1 MELGSY
7 DIAVVGGGI
16 IGLATA
22 MALRRRHPGLGI
34 AVVEKERR
42 VGAHQTGHN
51 SGVIHAGLYYTPGS
65 HKASFCAAGARMLR
79 RFCDERGVPYSLRG
93 KVVVALDESQLP
105 GLEELF
111 RRGTANGAEGLEI
124 IGPERLREIE
134 PHAAGIRAVH
144 SPNTGVVDYNA
155 VAEAFA
161 DDVRTDGALLT
172 GARLRDV
179 VESDGRLVLETSRG
193 SLSAGGVIN
202 CAGLHADSVA
212 RKMGI
217 DAGIRI
223 VPFRGEYFS
232 LRPERAGLVSGLI
245 YPVPDPDLP
254 FLGVHFTRR
263 IDGTVEAGPNSVLA
277 LAREGYR
284 KTSGRAPAADRAGRV
299 PRVLAYVRCELAN
312 RAARDVPVAGQTPV
326 REVAAGVGAR
336 GAGRRTCGRPGAG
349 VRAQAVSADGRLV
362 QDFSIV
368 RTRRSVHVLNAPS
381 PGATSSL
388 AIGEHIAGVAAE
400 SFDLSPSIAVGGA
413 SR

>member
-7 DIAVVGGGI
+7 DVAIVGGGI

-22 MALRRRHPGLGI
+22 MALRRRHPGLDL
-34 AVVEKERR
+34 AVVEKEPN
-42 VGAHQTGHN
+42 VGLHQTGHN

-65 HKASFCAAGARMLR
+65 HKASFCASGARMLR
-79 RFCDERGVPYSLRG
+79 RFCDERGVPYSMCG
-93 KVVVALDESQLP
+93 KVVVALDDSQLP
-105 GLEELF
+105 GLQELF
-111 RRGTANGAEGLEI
+111 RRGNANGVEGLQI
-124 IGPERLREIE
+124 IGPERLRELE
-134 PHAAGIRAVH
+134 PHAAGIRAIH

-155 VAEAFA
+155 VADAFA
-161 DDVRTDGALLT
+161 DDVRQHGELLT
-172 GARLRDV
+172 GARLDGV
-179 VESDGRLVLETSRG
+179 VESDRRLVLETSRG
-193 SLSAGGVIN
+193 NLSAGRVIN

-212 RKMGI
+212 RKMGV

-232 LRPERAGLVSGLI
+232 LRPERAGLVTGLI

-263 IDGTVEAGPNSVLA
+263 IDGTVEAGPNAVLA

-284 KTSGRAPAADRAGRV
+284 KTSVELRQMM
-299 PRVLAYVRCELAN
+299 ELAAFPGFWRMSAAN
-312 RAARDVPVAGQTPV
+312 WKTGLRETYRSLAKRRFVKSLQALVPEVRAQDL
-326 REVAAGVGAR
+326 
-336 GAGRRTCGRPGAG
+336 CSPGAG
-349 VRAQAVSADGRLV
+349 VRAQAVAADGRLV

-368 RTRRSVHVLNAPS
+368 STHNSVHVLNAPS

-400 SFDLSPSIAVGGA
+400 SFDLSPSLAAEGA
-413 SR
+413 KR

>member
-34 AVVEKERR
+34 AVVEKEHR

-79 RFCDERGVPYSLRG
+79 RFCDERGVPYRLCG

-111 RRGTANGAEGLEI
+111 RRGNANGAEGLEI

-193 SLSAGGVIN
+193 NLSAGGVIN

-212 RKMGI
+212 RKMGV

-263 IDGTVEAGPNSVLA
+263 IDGTVEAGPNAVLA

-284 KTSGRAPAADRAGRV
+284 KTSVELRQ
-299 PRVLAYVRCELAN
+299 LIELAGFPGFWRMSAAN
-312 RAARDVPVAGQTPV
+312 WRTGLRETYRSLVKRRFVKSLQALVPEVRAEDLWK
-326 REVAAGVGAR
+326 
-336 GAGRRTCGRPGAG
+336 PGAG
-349 VRAQAVSADGRLV
+349 VRAQAVGADGRLV

-368 RTRRSVHVLNAPS
+368 RTRSAVHVLNAPS

>member
-22 MALRRRHPGLGI
+22 MALRRRHPALDL
-34 AVVEKERR
+34 AVVEKEAR
-42 VGAHQTGHN
+42 VGVHQTGHN

-65 HKASFCAAGARMLR
+65 RKASFCSAGARMLR
-79 RFCDERGVPYSLRG
+79 RFCDERGIPFRLCG

-111 RRGTANGAEGLEI
+111 RRGSANGAEGLEV
-124 IGPERLREIE
+124 IGPERLRELE

-155 VAEAFA
+155 VTEAFA
-161 DDVRTDGALLT
+161 DEVRATGALLT
-172 GARLRDV
+172 GALLRDV
-179 VESDGRLVLETSRG
+179 VESDGRQVLETSRG
-193 SLSAGGVIN
+193 TLSADGVIN

-217 DAGIRI
+217 DAGVRI

-232 LRPERAGLVSGLI
+232 LKPERAGLVNGLI
-245 YPVPDPDLP
+245 YPVPDPNLP

-263 IDGTVEAGPNSVLA
+263 IDGTVEAGPNAVLA

-284 KTSGRAPAADRAGRV
+284 KTSVELRQV
-299 PRVLAYVRCELAN
+299 IELAGFPGFWRMSAAN
-312 RAARDVPVAGQTPV
+312 WRTGLRETYRSLVKRRFVKSLQALVPEVRAQDLW
-326 REVAAGVGAR
+326 
-336 GAGRRTCGRPGAG
+336 RPGAG
-349 VRAQAVSADGRLV
+349 VRAQAVGRDGRLV

-368 RTRRSVHVLNAPS
+368 RTRSSVHVLNAPS

-400 SFDLSPSIAVGGA
+400 SFDLSPSLAAEGA

>member
-22 MALRRRHPGLGI
+22 MALRRRHPELDL
-34 AVVEKERR
+34 AVVEKEAR
-42 VGAHQTGHN
+42 VGVHQTGHN

-65 HKASFCAAGARMLR
+65 RKASFCAAGARMLR
-79 RFCDERGVPYSLRG
+79 RFCDERGVPYRLCG

-111 RRGTANGAEGLEI
+111 RRGSANGAEGLEI
-124 IGPERLREIE
+124 IGPERLRELE

-155 VAEAFA
+155 VTEAFA
-161 DDVRTDGALLT
+161 DEVRATGALLT
-172 GARLRDV
+172 GALLRDV
-179 VESDGRLVLETSRG
+179 VESDGRQVLETSRG
-193 SLSAGGVIN
+193 TLSAGGVIN

-217 DAGIRI
+217 DAGVRI

-232 LRPERAGLVSGLI
+232 LKPESAGLVNGLI
-245 YPVPDPDLP
+245 YPVPDPNLP

-263 IDGTVEAGPNSVLA
+263 IDGTVEAGPNAVLA

-284 KTSGRAPAADRAGRV
+284 KTSVELRQV
-299 PRVLAYVRCELAN
+299 IELAGF
-312 RAARDVPVAGQTPV
+312 PGS
-326 REVAAGVGAR
+326 GACP
-336 GAGRRTCGRPGAG
+336 RRTGGPGCARRTGRSSSAG
-349 VRAQAVSADGRLV
+349 S
-362 QDFSIV
+362 
-368 RTRRSVHVLNAPS
+368 
-381 PGATSSL
+381 
-388 AIGEHIAGVAAE
+388 
-400 SFDLSPSIAVGGA
+400 
-413 SR
+413 